1 MLATRLTEML
11 KVKHPIM
18 LAGMA
23 GVSYAELTAAMS
35 EAGGYGVLGAG
46 NMSIEEMSAE
56 MVKVRQLTS
65 RPFGID
71 LLAPNTNKPEEEA
84 RRIIDGGASC
94 LVTDVDM
101 PSKVIRLCREAG
113 VLVFYVCSTVR
124 HAILAEQAG
133 CDAIIAQ
140 GTEAGGHTGA
150 VGTMALVPQVVDNVK
165 VPVIAAG
172 GIYDGRGLAA
182 ALALGGEG
190 VWVGTRF
197 VACAEAR
204 GADAYKDAIL
214 RQRKR
219 YDPLALLDRQAAA
232 GAQESHDRAMGGEP
246 ARNPPL
252 STARGDDA
260 ASRAAG
266 IFVSGRRAARSPF
279 VVLSGRPRVWRDHED
294 RLMPLDRRSDDA
306 TSGRSFDGTGPA
318 SALGVEHNL
327 APGEMRRS
335 S

>member
-1 MLATRLTEML
+1 
-11 KVKHPIM
+11 
-18 LAGMA
+18 
-23 GVSYAELTAAMS
+23 
-35 EAGGYGVLGAG
+35 
-46 NMSIEEMSAE
+46 MSIEEMSAE

-71 LLAPNTNKPEEEA
+71 LLAPNTNKPEEESA
-84 RRIIDGGASC
+84 ADHRRRPSC

-214 RQRKR
+214 RERKR

-232 GAQESHDRAMGGEP
+232 ALKNPTIEQWEENPQEIRPFPQQEETMQQAGLLGFLYP
-246 ARNPPL
+246 
-252 STARGDDA
+252 DDA
-260 ASRAAG
+260 RRDPHLSCFPAG
-266 IFVSGRRAARSPF
+266 QGCGGITKIDSCRSIVEAMMRQAEEALTALGRRVR
-279 VVLSGRPRVWRDHED
+279 
-294 RLMPLDRRSDDA
+294 
-306 TSGRSFDGTGPA
+306 
-318 SALGVEHNL
+318 
-327 APGEMRRS
+327 
-335 S
+335 